1 MKTILT
7 QITQILATLTTVR
20 ANNELMPQLIPVR
33 VITNN
38 FHKKANP

>member
-7 QITQILATLTTVR
+7 HFIASLTTPQIR
-20 ANNELMPQLIPVR
+20 KELIPQLIPVR

-38 FHKKANP
+38 FPKKGNH